1 MVHNPI
7 VLDLET
13 QNSLREVDNDLRKL
27 KVSVVGIY
35 EYATNQYLSFREEEF
50 SQLFPKLEKASMI
63 IGFNINKFDLPV
75 LAPYYLGKM
84 SQFKTL
90 DMLDEVE
97 KALGFRV
104 SLDNIAQETLGKK
117 KIGHGLMAIDYF
129 RNGQWEK
136 LIKYCLEDV
145 RITRELYEYGLKNNK
160 LFFND
165 FRGKKEIAVN
175 FDQDPL
181 EESAVSLSL
190 PF

>member
-7 VLDLET
+7 ILDLET
-13 QNSLREVDNDLRKL
+13 QFSLQEVGNDLRKL
-27 KVSVVGIY
+27 KVSVVGFY
-35 EYATNQYLSFREEEF
+35 EYATNQYLAFREKEF

-75 LAPYYLGKM
+75 LSPYYVGKM

-90 DMLDEVE
+90 DILDEVE
-97 KALGFRV
+97 KVLGYRV
-104 SLDNIAQETLGKK
+104 SLDNIAQETLDKK
-117 KIGHGLMAIDYF
+117 KIGHGFMAIDYF
-129 RNGQWEK
+129 RNGEWEK

-145 RITRELYEYGLKNNK
+145 RITKELYEYGLKNNK
-160 LFFND
+160 LYFNN
-165 FRGKKEIAVN
+165 FRGRKEIAVN
-175 FDQDPL
+175 FDRDTP